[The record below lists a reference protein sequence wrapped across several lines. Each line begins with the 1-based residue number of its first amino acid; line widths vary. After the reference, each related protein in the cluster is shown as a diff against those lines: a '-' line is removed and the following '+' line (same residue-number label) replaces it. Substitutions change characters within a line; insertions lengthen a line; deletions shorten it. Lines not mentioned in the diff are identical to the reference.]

1 MHQSEGEGP
10 SGEIHNLNKRKEF
23 IMNLKRV
30 FTLFC
35 ISVLTLLLTGLVP
48 AGVQADEITL
58 TWLSFVPKNSPEAAR
73 FQKYY
78 VDVVNQKARGELV
91 IKYRGGPE
99 IMQLPDIGPGV
110 QKGIVDIATTIL
122 GFYESVVP
130 GIGAYMLSELS
141 PEETRKPGG
150 AYDYMVELH
159 KKKGLMFLGRSAPK
173 TNNFFY
179 FFLNKKIEK
188 PEDFKTTRLG
198 SGTAMLAAAKAWGAS
213 VTPLKLSDY
222 YTAMERNLVDGVP
235 SCPIDTWVA
244 LGCTEVTKYVL
255 DHQFYQTTGVA
266 IMNLKKWEMLPAHL
280 QKMMMDTMMEYQKVA
295 TAAGDELEKKMRK
308 KMMDEGVEFY
318 KLAPKDAEWLMTT
331 AYNAAWENQRKRFPE
346 ETATLEKLLRK

>member
-1 MHQSEGEGP
+1 
-10 SGEIHNLNKRKEF
+10 
-23 IMNLKRV
+23 MNLKRV
-30 FTLFC
+30 STLFC
-35 ISVLTLLLTGLVP
+35 ISVLALLLAGLAP
-48 AGVQADEITL
+48 TRVQANEITL

-73 FQKYY
+73 FQKYF
-78 VDVVNQKARGELV
+78 VDVVNEKAKGELV

-99 IMQLPDIGPGV
+99 IMQLPNIGPGV

-130 GIGAYMLSELS
+130 GIGAYMLPEVSSE
-141 PEETRKPGG
+141 EVRKPGG

-179 FFLNKKIEK
+179 FFLNKKLQK
-188 PEDFKTTRLG
+188 PEDFKAARLG

-222 YTAMERNLVDGVP
+222 YTAMERNMVDGVP
-235 SCPIDTWVA
+235 SCPIDTWVS

-255 DHQFYQTTGVA
+255 DHQFYGTTGVA
-266 IMNLKKWEMLPAHL
+266 IMNLKKWETVPAHL
-280 QKMMMDTMMEYQKVA
+280 QKLMLDTMVEYQKVA
-295 TAAGDELEKKMRK
+295 TAAGDGLEKKMRQT
-308 KMMDEGVEFY
+308 MMDAGVEFY
-318 KLAPKDAEWLMTT
+318 KLQPKDAEWLVNT
-331 AYNAAWENQRKRFPE
+331 ANDAAWENQRKRFPE
-346 ETATLEKLLRK
+346 ETATLEKLLKK